1 MMAASP
7 DANLVA
13 EKGLPNAGPIPMGQG
28 VSVFG
33 KSPTVDVNV
42 NSPYISR
49 RHFQIRCQ
57 DDVFFITDLDSTN
70 GTFLNGERLTSQQER
85 RLRDQDLIGMAG
97 DQVVFRFLDPV
108 KTITIDSSSLIPAVP
123 RANAELVVD
132 SGSRDVT
139 VRGEKLTPP
148 LSKKEFDVLELLYLG
163 RGNAVSRDEIAKAGW
178 PERSEADVTPEEID
192 QYISRLRR
200 RIEEDPSQPKLI
212 VTLRGHGYRIP

>member
-1 MMAASP
+1 
-7 DANLVA
+7 
-13 EKGLPNAGPIPMGQG
+13 MGQG
-28 VSVFG
+28 ISVFG
-33 KSPTVDVNV
+33 KSPTVDVHV
-42 NSPYISR
+42 DSPYISR
-49 RHFQIRCQ
+49 QHFQIRCQ

-97 DQVVFRFLDPV
+97 DQVLFRFLDPV
-108 KTITIDSSSLIPAVP
+108 KTITIDSSSLIQATP
-123 RANAELVVD
+123 RANTELVVD

-192 QYISRLRR
+192 QYIRRLRR
-200 RIEEDPSQPKLI
+200 RIEENPSRPKLI

>member
-1 MMAASP
+1 MTSIPNAT
-7 DANLVA
+7 LVV
-13 EKGLPNAGPIPMGQG
+13 EKGLPDAGPIPMGQG

-42 NSPYISR
+42 DSAYISR

-97 DQVVFRFLDPV
+97 DQVLFRFLDPV

-123 RANAELVVD
+123 RADTELIVD
-132 SGSRDVT
+132 SAPAT
-139 VRGEKLTPP
+139 
-148 LSKKEFDVLELLYLG
+148 
-163 RGNAVSRDEIAKAGW
+163 
-178 PERSEADVTPEEID
+178 
-192 QYISRLRR
+192 
-200 RIEEDPSQPKLI
+200 
-212 VTLRGHGYRIP
+212 

>member
-1 MMAASP
+1 
-7 DANLVA
+7 
-13 EKGLPNAGPIPMGQG
+13 MGQS
-28 VSVFG
+28 VLVFG

-42 NSPYISR
+42 DSPFISR

-123 RANAELVVD
+123 RANTELVVD

-139 VRGEKLTPP
+139 VRGEKLAPP
-148 LSKKEFDVLELLYLG
+148 LSKKEFDVLELLYLR

-192 QYISRLRR
+192 QYIRRLRR
-200 RIEEDPSQPKLI
+200 RIEEDPSRPKLI

>member
-1 MMAASP
+1 MTSTPNAT
-7 DANLVA
+7 LVV
-13 EKGLPNAGPIPMGQG
+13 EKGLPDAGPIPIDQD
-28 VSVFG
+28 VLVFG
-33 KSPTVDVNV
+33 KSSAVDVNIDNTYV
-42 NSPYISR
+42 SR
-49 RHFQIRCQ
+49 RQFQIRRQ

-97 DQVVFRFLDPV
+97 DQVLFRFLDPV
-108 KTITIDSSSLIPAVP
+108 KTITIDSSSLIQAAP

-139 VRGEKLTPP
+139 VRGEKLAPP

-178 PERSEADVTPEEID
+178 PERPDGDVTPEEID
-192 QYISRLRR
+192 QYIRRLRR
-200 RIEEDPSQPKLI
+200 RIEEDSSKPKLI